1 MKTFKYNDIDFSVE
15 KAGNR
20 WDVFYQKEN
29 GKLAI
34 VGTGLFE
41 GVSENDIQEKAK
53 TLVKSIFPV
62 GVRCIGPDVTRPIMV
77 GDLKVVLPDVA
88 HPNFIYWNKES
99 VLDIG

>member
-1 MKTFKYNDIDFSVE
+1 MKTFKYNDIAFSVE

-41 GVSENDIQEKAK
+41 LNDHQ
-53 TLVKSIFPV
+53 LV
-62 GVRCIGPDVTRPIMV
+62 GVVLIILGEESSNVRATV
-77 GDLKVVLPDVA
+77 LLFSNYLPDFF
-88 HPNFIYWNKES
+88 ND
-99 VLDIG
+99 LG